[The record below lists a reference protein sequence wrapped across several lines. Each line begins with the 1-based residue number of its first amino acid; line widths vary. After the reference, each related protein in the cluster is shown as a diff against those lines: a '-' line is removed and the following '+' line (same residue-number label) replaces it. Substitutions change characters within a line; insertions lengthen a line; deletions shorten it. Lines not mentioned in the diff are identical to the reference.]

1 MAVPFAPLILLAGP
15 LVEIA
20 VFVAVG
26 SQIGILATVGLTV
39 ATTIA
44 GAVLLR
50 IQGFGVMTRIR
61 AALEAGQTP
70 GRDLVH
76 GVMIVA
82 AGLLLIVPG
91 FVTDAIGLL
100 LFVPQLRDVAWRL
113 VRNRIVVVGGAA
125 GAAGGPF
132 RHRGDGRTID
142 LDADDYVRQDDPDR
156 PRPPPLTDDR

>member
-15 LVEIA
+15 LIEIA
-20 VFVAVG
+20 AFVAVG

-44 GAVLLR
+44 GAALLR

-100 LFVPQLRDVAWRL
+100 LFVPQLRDIAWRL
-113 VRNRIVVVGGAA
+113 VRNRIVVVG

-156 PRPPPLTDDR
+156 PRPPPIADDR